1 MLRYFFYSLVTTLF
15 LIGFTC
21 HSQPQ
26 WTVLEELNGITLYES
41 DQKCDTLRN
50 FMAVFTVPAS
60 VKTCVN
66 ILYNN
71 EFHTDF
77 MDGMKSSELIKYH
90 HEKSLVFYQVIDL
103 PWPIPN
109 RDMVTLATFE
119 HTPDFKTVTVNL
131 RSSPEEKAPTSMT
144 RVNVPERE
152 WSFSKNGEHS
162 THVTYT
168 YRTNPSHFPS
178 LLEDTFTIDG
188 PMKMMSGF
196 KDLATKESRTPV
208 NLVWIRD

>member
-131 RSSPEEKAPTSMT
+131 RSSPDEKAPTSMT

-152 WSFSKNGEHS
+152 WSFSKNGELS